1 MINLQRAVI
10 EVFGGCNYSCKM
22 CPQTT
27 GRGSDWKK
35 KMPLDFF
42 ESILD
47 QLPGKPLINLEG
59 SGEPSLLPDLP
70 LYVEACTKRGLKS
83 YMYCNGSKLVGDFA
97 KDVVDAGI
105 SLIRFSCIGYDRPT
119 YNHWMN
125 VDNFDLILDNA
136 RFLSNYV
143 KESQKDCTIASYHL
157 ILDNTKIEEEV
168 NLYRKNF
175 IEKAGTVGYV
185 WKMHNWSGNYKPIYF
200 RNAEKKK
207 SCGRPAAPE
216 LTVRAG
222 GNGKL
227 GAVTPCCQ
235 TLGPPNESK
244 SVLGHFEDQTFEE
257 IWNGQLYN
265 DLRVKHSENRFDEID
280 YCKNCDFLYE
290 DPEVLV
296 WSNDNK
302 ASIDYMLG
310 TDFSLKDYK

>member
-105 SLIRFSCIGYDRPT
+105 SLIRFSCIGYDRQT
-119 YNHWMN
+119 YKHWMN

-143 KESQKDCTIASYHL
+143 KESEKDCIIASYHL

-175 IEKAGTVGYV
+175 IEQANTVGYV
-185 WKMHNWSGNYKPIYF
+185 WKMHNWSGNYKPMYF

-207 SCGRPAAPE
+207 SCGRPFAPE

-310 TDFSLKDYK
+310 TEFSLKDYK

>member
-1 MINLQRAVI
+1 
-10 EVFGGCNYSCKM
+10 
-22 CPQTT
+22 
-27 GRGSDWKK
+27 
-35 KMPLDFF
+35 
-42 ESILD
+42 
-47 QLPGKPLINLEG
+47 
-59 SGEPSLLPDLP
+59 
-70 LYVEACTKRGLKS
+70 
-83 YMYCNGSKLVGDFA
+83 MYCNGSNLVGDFA

-235 TLGPPNESK
+235 TLGPPNESN

-310 TDFSLKDYK
+310 TEFSLKDYK

>member
-70 LYVEACTKRGLKS
+70 LYIEACTKRGLKS

-143 KESQKDCTIASYHL
+143 KESEKDCTIASYHL

-207 SCGRPAAPE
+207 SCGRPFAPE

-310 TDFSLKDYK
+310 TEFSLKDYK

>member
-143 KESQKDCTIASYHL
+143 KESEKDCTIASYHL

-207 SCGRPAAPE
+207 SCGRPFSPE
-216 LTVRAG
+216 ITVRAG

>member
-105 SLIRFSCIGYDRPT
+105 SLIRFSCIGYDKPT

-143 KESQKDCTIASYHL
+143 KESEKDCTIASYHL

-185 WKMHNWSGNYKPIYF
+185 WKMHNWSGNYKPIYL

-207 SCGRPAAPE
+207 SCGRPFAPE

-235 TLGPPNESK
+235 TLGPPNEAK

-310 TDFSLKDYK
+310 TEFSLKDYK

>member
-83 YMYCNGSKLVGDFA
+83 YMYCNGSNLVGDFA

>member
-200 RNAEKKK
+200 RNSEKKK

>member
-235 TLGPPNESK
+235 TLGPPNESN

-310 TDFSLKDYK
+310 TEFSLKDYK

>member
-310 TDFSLKDYK
+310 TEFSLKDYK

>member
-35 KMPLDFF
+35 KMPLNFF

-105 SLIRFSCIGYDRPT
+105 SLIRFSCIGYDKPT

-143 KESQKDCTIASYHL
+143 KESEKDCTIASYHL

-185 WKMHNWSGNYKPIYF
+185 WKMHNWSGNYKPIYL
-200 RNAEKKK
+200 RNSEKKK
-207 SCGRPAAPE
+207 SCGRPFAPE

-235 TLGPPNESK
+235 TLGPPNEAK

-265 DLRVKHSENRFDEID
+265 DLRVKHSESRFDEID

-310 TDFSLKDYK
+310 TEFSLKDYK

>member
-119 YNHWMN
+119 YKHWMN

-143 KESQKDCTIASYHL
+143 KESEKDCIIASYHL

-168 NLYRKNF
+168 TLYRKNF
-175 IEKAGTVGYV
+175 IEQANTVGYV
-185 WKMHNWSGNYKPIYF
+185 WKMHNWSGNYKPMYF

-207 SCGRPAAPE
+207 SCGRPFAPE

-310 TDFSLKDYK
+310 TEFSLKDYK